1 MTLELFHMKLV
12 DSAVNS
18 FKSVTSDEKVNE
30 VINLLKVKENRG
42 KVSKRTTNFLKV
54 VRGGGDEFRI
64 IRALSIDVKVVT
76 RIILANKS
84 MI

>member
-42 KVSKRTTNFLKV
+42 KVSKRTTYFAK
-54 VRGGGDEFRI
+54 GC
-64 IRALSIDVKVVT
+64 
-76 RIILANKS
+76 
-84 MI
+84 